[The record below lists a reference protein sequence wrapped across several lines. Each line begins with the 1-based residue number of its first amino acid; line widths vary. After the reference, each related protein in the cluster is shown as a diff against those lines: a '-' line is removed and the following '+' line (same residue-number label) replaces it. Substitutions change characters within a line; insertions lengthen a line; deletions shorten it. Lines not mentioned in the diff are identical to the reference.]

1 MRPETKGPV
10 VTDAELAE
18 MRERAAK
25 WVLTPAQ
32 AKARDGAAGYFDEVF
47 DERDA
52 EFGKAPFKL
61 SFHGL
66 EKVA

>member
-1 MRPETKGPV
+1 MTAQPRHPMRPETKGPV

-32 AKARDGAAGYFDEVF
+32 AKARDGAAGLLVRPDDGCSDPYFTRRF
-47 DERDA
+47 
-52 EFGKAPFKL
+52 
-61 SFHGL
+61 
-66 EKVA
+66 